1 MLHPGCVICILA
13 NYEHKRLHHRLAVIG
28 SVDFQF
34 ALCAFMAGDA
44 VQQHHFIQLFITE
57 VIEINVRAGHGIWGA
72 GIAILDCLGQRVFI
86 YHIFERHLLVPLGH
100 QWCRCQFQ
108 SQQRMQLVQR
118 LCPLFCPVMVRL
130 IHNEHKI
137 RQVGQ
142 RLIERVPN
150 ELVHLFHVCALF
162 VEFVDVIHEDVN
174 IGFKQG
180 ERFFTVI
187 VIRND
192 LRRRAE
198 TAKPLEHILGTV
210 VITEI
215 LFEFFKN
222 RSIGSNHEKVPDMVL
237 CVEVGDKGSH

>member
-1 MLHPGCVICILA
+1 M
-13 NYEHKRLHHRLAVIG
+13 
-28 SVDFQF
+28 
-34 ALCAFMAGDA
+34 
-44 VQQHHFIQLFITE
+44 
-57 VIEINVRAGHGIWGA
+57 
-72 GIAILDCLGQRVFI
+72 
-86 YHIFERHLLVPLGH
+86 
-100 QWCRCQFQ
+100 
-108 SQQRMQLVQR
+108 
-118 LCPLFCPVMVRL
+118 
-130 IHNEHKI
+130 
-137 RQVGQ
+137 
-142 RLIERVPN
+142 
-150 ELVHLFHVCALF
+150 
-162 VEFVDVIHEDVN
+162 N